1 MRVDTSLQQT
11 GGSTGGYV
19 GLAPIEQTRSTLSD
33 QLGSIRTRVRHLDGD
48 TRALHEKTY
57 TDDLDQR
64 CRELSKANVTELLT
78 KLNDLG
84 FAWRDIARMVGV
96 SVPAL
101 QKWRRGEKITGENR
115 LKLAKVLAI
124 VEKVENDMMVVDPAS
139 WFEIP
144 IKPGVNVTPVDLV
157 SANKSILVF
166 DLASDHDTPDGVL
179 DRFDVTWREK
189 FVDTAF
195 ETFVADDGIRSIR
208 PRG

>member
-1 MRVDTSLQQT
+1 MSVDTFSRQT

-19 GLAPIEQTRSTLSD
+19 GLAPIEETRSTLSD
-33 QLGSIRTRVRHLDGD
+33 QVGSIRTQVRHLDGD

-57 TDDLDQR
+57 IEDLDQR
-64 CRELSKANVTELLT
+64 CRELSKANVTELLA
-78 KLNDLG
+78 KLNNLG

-115 LKLAKVLAI
+115 LKLANVLAI

-144 IKPGVNVTPVDLV
+144 IKPGVSVTPIDLV

-179 DRFDVTWREK
+179 DRFDETWRET
-189 FVDTAF
+189 FIDSAF